1 MNMRNRSNPTRRR
14 QEGFTLIELIIV
26 ITLIAAVMAI
36 VAGKVIQ
43 NKHQAEYKIAKT
55 QLTTLSASIDQY
67 QSDVGALPESLQ
79 QLISAPQN
87 ADGWLGPYAKAEEL
101 KDPWHNAIEYR
112 KPGADENPYS
122 LTSLGVDGKPGG
134 DGVDKDLVA
143 P

>member
-1 MNMRNRSNPTRRR
+1 MRNRKSSS
-14 QEGFTLIELIIV
+14 GFTLIELIIV
-26 ITLIAAVMAI
+26 ITLIAGVMAL

-43 NKHQAEYKIAKT
+43 NKHQAEYKLAKT

-67 QSDVGALPESLQ
+67 QSDVGDLPDSLQ
-79 QLISAPQN
+79 QLIAAPQK
-87 ADGWLGPYAKAEEL
+87 DGWLGPYAKAEEL
-101 KDPWHNAIEYR
+101 KDPWHNAIEYH
-112 KPGADENPYS
+112 KPGSDDRPYS

>member
-1 MNMRNRSNPTRRR
+1 MRNRKQNG
-14 QEGFTLIELIIV
+14 GFTLIELVIV
-26 ITLIAAVMAI
+26 ITLIAAVMAV

-43 NKHQAEYKIAKT
+43 NKHKAEYSIAKT
-55 QLTTLSASIDQY
+55 QMSTLAASIDQY

-79 QLISAPQN
+79 QLVSAPQVE
-87 ADGWLGPYAKAEEL
+87 GWLGPYARTEDL

-112 KPGADENPYS
+112 KPGEADQAYS
-122 LTSLGVDGKPGG
+122 LVSLGVDGKPGG

>member
-1 MNMRNRSNPTRRR
+1 MRNRKSSS
-14 QEGFTLIELIIV
+14 GFTLIELIIV
-26 ITLIAAVMAI
+26 ITLIAAVMAV

-43 NKHQAEYKIAKT
+43 NKHQAEYKLAKT

-67 QSDVGALPESLQ
+67 QSDVGELPDSLQ
-79 QLISAPQN
+79 QLISAPQK
-87 ADGWLGPYAKAEEL
+87 DGWLGPYAKAEEL

-112 KPGADENPYS
+112 KPGADDRPFS
-122 LTSLGVDGKPGG
+122 LTSLGVDGRPGG